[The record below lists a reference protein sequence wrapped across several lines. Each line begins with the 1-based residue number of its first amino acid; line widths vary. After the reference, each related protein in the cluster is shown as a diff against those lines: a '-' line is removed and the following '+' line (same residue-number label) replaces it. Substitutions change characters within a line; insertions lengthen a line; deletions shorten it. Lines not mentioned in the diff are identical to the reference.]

1 MPSYIFAKGDYVMNK
16 ALSKIANDRRLALGV
31 IGIGAAL
38 SLISNIIIFAGVYYT
53 GVAKGVEVMTVEV
66 DE

>member
-1 MPSYIFAKGDYVMNK
+1 MNK
-16 ALSKIANDRRLALGV
+16 ALSKIANDKKVAWGV

-38 SLISNIIIFAGVYYT
+38 SVISNIVIFAGVYYT
-53 GVAKGVEVMTVEV
+53 GVHKGVEVMTVEV